1 MRRLSKVTLCSI
13 VILKHNSYVKTFLID
28 IMLDL
33 QRSGDW

>member
-1 MRRLSKVTLCSI
+1 MRRLSKVTCSI

-28 IMLDL
+28 IMLNL